1 MSFGLR
7 STSIGFRLILIV
19 LIAVTVTLLATA
31 DRLAKRSTEIYSAR
45 MGQVRTAVEAGYSV
59 AADYA
64 ARADRGELSLEE
76 AQAKA
81 KHALGAIRYG
91 EGLYLFALDH
101 DVVMVF
107 NPATPESVGT
117 NRSGNKDSNGKL
129 FSIEIVKTAKEQG
142 DGIVEYLFPKPG
154 GKEPIVKHVVVK
166 DFKPW
171 GWAICSGVYLDDV
184 QRAIR
189 AEMIEQ
195 GLIGLASLIVMT
207 LACLA
212 ISRTISRPLADLTA
226 VMRRIAGGD
235 LGAEVPRDQ
244 GRQIGAMQEAVQV
257 FKDNAAEIS
266 RLTERQ
272 READEKAEQERRR
285 MLLDLAAELDRS
297 VSGAVAEISDASG
310 RMHRAAEN
318 MVDNANHTS
327 RNLTDMA
334 AACDE
339 SSSSVGTA
347 AAATE
352 ELHAS
357 ISEIS
362 RQIHHS
368 AEISRQA
375 VTTAGEAD
383 AIVVELSEEARKIG
397 DIVGLIEDIASQTNL
412 LALNAT
418 IEAAR
423 AGEAGK
429 GFAVVAGEVKHL
441 AAQTGRAT
449 GEIAQQVAS
458 VQARTGQAVEALRGI
473 GGIIVEI
480 SKIAS
485 AIASAVEEQGA
496 ATNEISR
503 NAQRAAGSTQA
514 VSRTVADV
522 LGTASDTG
530 QAAAGVAAQSEKLAQ
545 RAIALRD
552 SVDRLLAG
560 IKAQ

>member
-1 MSFGLR
+1 MPFNLR

-19 LIAVTVTLLATA
+19 FIAVAVNLLTTA
-31 DRLAKRSTEIYSAR
+31 ERLAKRSDEIYWTR
-45 MGQVRTAVEAGYSV
+45 MGQVKTAVEAGYSV

-64 ARADRGELSLEE
+64 ARADRGELTQEE

-81 KHALGAIRYG
+81 KHALSSIRYG
-91 EGLYLFALDH
+91 GDLYLFALDH
-101 DVVMVF
+101 NVVMVL
-107 NPATPESVGT
+107 NPATPDSVGT

-129 FSIEIVKTAKEQG
+129 FSLEIVKVAKEQG
-142 DGIVEYLFPKPG
+142 EGIVEYLFPKPG

-184 QRAIR
+184 QRATR
-189 AEMIEQ
+189 DEMIEQ
-195 GLIGLASLIVMT
+195 GLIGLVSVIVMT

-212 ISRTISRPLADLTA
+212 ISRTISRPIADLTA
-226 VMRRIAGGD
+226 VMRRIAAGD
-235 LGAEVPRDQ
+235 LRTDVPRDQ
-244 GRQIGAMQEAVQV
+244 GRQIGDMQEAVQV
-257 FKDNAAEIS
+257 FKDNAAQIAL
-266 RLTERQ
+266 LTERQ
-272 READEKAEQERRR
+272 REEAEKAARERKE
-285 MLLDLAAELDRS
+285 MLHGLADELDRS

-310 RMHRAAEN
+310 KMHQAAEG
-318 MVDNANHTS
+318 MVGNANHTS
-327 RNLTDMA
+327 RSLTAMA

-339 SSSSVGTA
+339 SSESVGTV

-352 ELHAS
+352 QLHAS

-375 VTTAGEAD
+375 VVATEETD
-383 AIVVELSEEARKIG
+383 AIVIALNDEARKIG
-397 DIVGLIEDIASQTNL
+397 DIVGLIDDIASQTNL

-441 AAQTGRAT
+441 ATQTGRAT
-449 GEIAQQVAS
+449 GEIAQQIS
-458 VQARTGQAVEALRGI
+458 TVQAKTEEAVRALRGI
-473 GGIIVEI
+473 GQTVVEI

-496 ATNEISR
+496 ATNEIS
-503 NAQRAAGSTQA
+503 NNTQRAAGSTLA
-514 VSRTVADV
+514 VSRNVADV
-522 LGTASDTG
+522 LGTAADTG

-545 RAIALRD
+545 QAVALRD